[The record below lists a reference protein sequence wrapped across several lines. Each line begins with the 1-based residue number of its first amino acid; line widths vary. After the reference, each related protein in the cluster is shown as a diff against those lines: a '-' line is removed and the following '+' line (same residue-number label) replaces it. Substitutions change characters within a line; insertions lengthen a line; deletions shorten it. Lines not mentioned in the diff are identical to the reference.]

1 MESMTTMTVPQALDI
16 ARYSLILVIQLAGPV
31 LIVGML
37 IGLAIS
43 LLQAVTQIQEQTLT
57 FVPKMIAM
65 AIAAIIFLPWLLT
78 KMLSFTQAMF
88 SLGGG

>member
-1 MESMTTMTVPQALDI
+1 MLTMTVSQALDI

-65 AIAAIIFLPWLLT
+65 AIAAIVFLPWLLT
-78 KMLSFTQAMF
+78 KMLSFTQSMF
-88 SLGGG
+88 NFGMGQ

>member
-1 MESMTTMTVPQALDI
+1 MTMTVAQALDI
-16 ARYSLILVIQLAGPV
+16 ARYSLILVVQLAGPV

-37 IGLAIS
+37 IGLVIS

-65 AIAAIIFLPWLLT
+65 AIAAIVFMPWLLI
-78 KMLSFTQAMF
+78 KILSFAQTMF
-88 SLGGG
+88 SLGAK

>member
-1 MESMTTMTVPQALDI
+1 MTMTVPQALDI

-31 LIVGML
+31 LVVGML
-37 IGLAIS
+37 IGLVIS

-65 AIAAIIFLPWLLT
+65 AIAAIVFMPWLIM
-78 KMLSFTQAMF
+78 KILSFAQTMF
-88 SLGGG
+88 SLGAG

>member
-1 MESMTTMTVPQALDI
+1 MMTMTVAQALDI

-31 LIVGML
+31 LVVGML

-65 AIAAIIFLPWLLT
+65 AIAAIIFLPWLIT
-78 KMLSFTQAMF
+78 KMLSFTQTMF
-88 SLGGG
+88 SLGMR